1 MQIKSLL
8 SILLLLS
15 VLFLAAPAPAM
26 AQAAQIKAF
35 NDSAWYCPP
44 PRFQIFN
51 APKPYGGLMMID
63 TQTGQSWQRIK
74 VNTPKG
80 IRVRWLKV
88 PMVDEIPDGQTILW
102 D

>member
-1 MQIKSLL
+1 MPMKSMLAVFMLL
-8 SILLLLS
+8 A
-15 VLFLAAPAPAM
+15 VLCLATPTTVM
-26 AQAAQIKAF
+26 AQAAQVKAF

-63 TQTGQSWQRIK
+63 TKTGQSWQRIK
-74 VNTPKG
+74 VNTTKG

-88 PMVDEIPDGQTILW
+88 PMVDELPDGQTILW

>member
-1 MQIKSLL
+1 MRIKQ
-8 SILLLLS
+8 
-15 VLFLAAPAPAM
+15 VLALMTVLAMLCLAAPVPAL
-26 AQAAQIKAF
+26 AQAAQVKAF

-63 TQTGQSWQRIK
+63 TKTGQSWQRVK
-74 VNTPKG
+74 VNTDKG

-88 PMVDEIPDGQTILW
+88 PLVDELPNGQTILW